1 MNSRTWRWRGVRSV
15 IGGPY
20 HDHVFG
26 ANTRSG
32 FRLTRTSV
40 RANLRTGVRS
50 GALEAGS
57 RITVTPPW
65 FARHRGGPNRSQPQM
80 QVAMQHAGVFD
91 AGVFDAGVITIT
103 TRATARQRPT
113 TLPRRA
119 VASGAARVVSRAT
132 YRRRRAVV
140 VLLAV
145 VLVLV
150 MARAGAALGG
160 STPLAPERHPAHTS
174 ASTAPATQL

>member
-1 MNSRTWRWRGVRSV
+1 
-15 IGGPY
+15 
-20 HDHVFG
+20 
-26 ANTRSG
+26 
-32 FRLTRTSV
+32 
-40 RANLRTGVRS
+40 
-50 GALEAGS
+50 
-57 RITVTPPW
+57 
-65 FARHRGGPNRSQPQM
+65 
-80 QVAMQHAGVFD
+80 MQHAGVFD

-174 ASTAPATQL
+174 ASTAPATTLVRPGDSLWTIAERLAPDDDPRPLVDALSQARHGTLLTPGETISWDG